1 MSIKVSPGETV
12 GAKVLWRNNGTVVIS
27 PSFSYGVRQ
36 ATTDWY
42 EGIAVKSVSVSPGQE
57 GEIDVTCPLPAD
69 WEIGLVAA
77 RVTAEGI
84 PEVLWE
90 GSNIYQIGEEVPP
103 IPEPP
108 DILSE
113 MMPLII
119 MVMLVSMMQPMMGGG
134 GGEAT
139 GGEGV
144 K

>member
-90 GSNIYQIGEEVPP
+90 GSNIYQIGEIPP